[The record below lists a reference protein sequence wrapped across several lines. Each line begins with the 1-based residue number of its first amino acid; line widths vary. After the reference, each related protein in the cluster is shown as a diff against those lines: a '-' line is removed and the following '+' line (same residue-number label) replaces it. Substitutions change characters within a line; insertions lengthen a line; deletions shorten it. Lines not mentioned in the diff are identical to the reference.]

1 MFRILNNHCRS
12 GVQQK
17 VLFFLVLGHLVS
29 RADRLTFLLC
39 RSSLFRLWVSLTIV
53 NLRLTSLLSS
63 RPAIG
68 NSRLRCQLHLP
79 LCVYMASVSC
89 LSIVFFWPMSF
100 VSKPDVQCGLV
111 PSRWTMSLSSLP
123 SCSSVFSM
131 SQTVRLGSTESLTL
145 LPSALGLRDLKGMTY
160 CYFHTFC

>member
-53 NLRLTSLLSS
+53 NLRLTSLLSI

-79 LCVYMASVSC
+79 LCVYIWPPSLASPLYSSGRCLLC
-89 LSIVFFWPMSF
+89 LSPMSNVVWF
-100 VSKPDVQCGLV
+100 RQGGQCPSLLSLLV
-111 PSRWTMSLSSLP
+111 VASFQCHKLCVWGR
-123 SCSSVFSM
+123 
-131 SQTVRLGSTESLTL
+131 RN
-145 LPSALGLRDLKGMTY
+145 R
-160 CYFHTFC
+160 